1 MGKKSIK
8 RVLAAAIKEAA
19 EEMDMTYIQ
28 LLKELIS
35 DAGGT
40 LTENEE
46 TTSTTVKPSTGPST
60 MAKSVAQ
67 LILTNPTISKVKAYK
82 LSLQSLKE
90 SDRAWVLLQLSNSPK
105 ISILLLNELM
115 DVH

>member
-28 LLKELIS
+28 LLKELLS
-35 DAGGT
+35 DAGGSSSSA
-40 LTENEE
+40 ENG
-46 TTSTTVKPSTGPST
+46 TARTKPSEGPSE
-60 MAKSVAQ
+60 MAKTVAQ
-67 LILTNPTISKVKAYK
+67 LILKSPTSMNVKAYK
-82 LSLQSLKE
+82 LSLKTLSE

-105 ISILLLNELM
+105 ISRLLLNELM
-115 DVH
+115 DVR

>member
-8 RVLAAAIKEAA
+8 RILTAAIKEAA

-35 DAGGT
+35 DAGGIS
-40 LTENEE
+40 TETE
-46 TTSTTVKPSTGPST
+46 TTSTMTTGPST

-67 LILTNPTISKVKAYK
+67 LILTNPTISKARAYK
-82 LSLQSLKE
+82 LSLQSLTE
-90 SDRAWVLLQLSNSPK
+90 SDRSWVLLQLSNSPK
-105 ISILLLNELM
+105 ISMLLLNELM